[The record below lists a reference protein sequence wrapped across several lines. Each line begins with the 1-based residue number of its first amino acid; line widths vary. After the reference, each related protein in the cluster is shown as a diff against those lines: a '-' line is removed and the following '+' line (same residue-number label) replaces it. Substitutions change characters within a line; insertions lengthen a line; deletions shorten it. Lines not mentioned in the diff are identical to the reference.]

1 MDDMAEE
8 FGEMLRVC
16 IRLHSDLSQDGIII
30 ATSDVYVGNSGENA

>member
-16 IRLHSDLSQDGIII
+16 IRLHSDLSQDGII